1 MGLFNKKEDY
11 NLELQKAVEE
21 FSHAGAFRQGTV
33 VNKIK
38 KYAKQKLKKETGF
51 SNKQF
56 KLLKDVTGISRG
68 AKILN
73 YDIDTLR
80 LIHLQPSEFDEKY
93 KENTIEK
100 LTTTGITV
108 TFPLV
113 EQELIN
119 NTLRNAAMG
128 G

>member
-1 MGLFNKKEDY
+1 
-11 NLELQKAVEE
+11 
-21 FSHAGAFRQGTV
+21 
-33 VNKIK
+33 
-38 KYAKQKLKKETGF
+38 
-51 SNKQF
+51 
-56 KLLKDVTGISRG
+56 VTGISRG